1 MRYRVDELAAIGG
14 VSVDTVRFYQARGLL
29 PPGQRE
35 GRVAW
40 YGEDHRERLGRIRD
54 LKEKGFS
61 LATIRRLLT
70 GELDAADEALAGAL
84 AGALGGPTGPVMTE
98 GANEALYTL
107 EEFAERTGIPE
118 ALIQVIERQG
128 LIVSPAQGDGPPG
141 PGGLRYTAADVQAA
155 SAGLALL
162 EAGLPLDELLAL
174 AKEHDRAARAT
185 AQRAVDLFDT
195 YVRAPIRAGSASD
208 GEAAD
213 RLVEAFRTLLPATT
227 SLVAH
232 HFQQVLLATARAR
245 FEGTPDEEGATAECG
260 ALDPFLDPAQGA
272 SP

>member
-1 MRYRVDELAAIGG
+1 MRYRVDELAAQCG

-29 PPGQRE
+29 PPGMRE

-40 YGEDHRERLGRIRD
+40 YSEEHRERLARIRG
-54 LKEKGFS
+54 LKDKGFS
-61 LATIRRLLT
+61 LATIRRLVT
-70 GELDAADEALAGAL
+70 GELDAADEALAGAVAAPAFGL
-84 AGALGGPTGPVMTE
+84 PPGE
-98 GANEALYTL
+98 EAADGNAESGERSFTL
-107 EEFAERTGIPE
+107 EEFAERTGIPQ

-128 LIVSPAQGDGPPG
+128 LLLSPSQEGEGEGPDAA
-141 PGGLRYTAADVQAA
+141 RYTQADVRAA

-162 EAGLPLDELLAL
+162 QAGLPLDELLAL

-195 YVRAPIRAGSASD
+195 YVRAPIRSSSQSD
-208 GEAAD
+208 AEAAQ

-245 FEGTPDEEGATAECG
+245 FEGVD
-260 ALDPFLDPAQGA
+260 

>member
-1 MRYRVDELAAIGG
+1 MRYRVNELAAQGG

-29 PPGQRE
+29 PPGVRE

-40 YGEDHRERLGRIRD
+40 YGDEHAERLARIRE

-61 LATIRRLLT
+61 LATIRRLLS
-70 GELDAADEALAGAL
+70 GELDAADEALAGAVAAPL
-84 AGALGGPTGPVMTE
+84 FGASLPGAPDQRGPSDEE
-98 GANEALYTL
+98 GAGQPDGLLTL
-107 EEFAERTGIPE
+107 EEFAEATGIPE

-128 LIVSPAQGDGPPG
+128 LLVSPAPSDGP
-141 PGGLRYTAADVQAA
+141 RYSQADVRAA

-162 EAGLPLDELLAL
+162 QAGLPLDELLAL
-174 AKEHDRAARAT
+174 AKDHDRAARAT
-185 AQRAVDLFDT
+185 AERAVELFDA
-195 YVRAPIRAGSASD
+195 YVRAPIRAEASSD
-208 GEAAD
+208 AEAAE

-245 FEGTPDEEGATAECG
+245 FEGRDAREAHQGHDHEEAGT
-260 ALDPFLDPAQGA
+260 
-272 SP
+272 

>member
-1 MRYRVDELAAIGG
+1 MRYRVDDLAAQCG

-35 GRVAW
+35 GRVSW
-40 YGEDHRERLGRIRD
+40 YGGEHRERLARIRD

-61 LATIRRLLT
+61 LETIRRLLD

-84 AGALGGPTGPVMTE
+84 ATPLSEGEGYEPTFS
-98 GANEALYTL
+98 L
-107 EEFAERTGIPE
+107 EEFAAQTGIPE

-128 LIVSPAQGDGPPG
+128 LIVRPS
-141 PGGLRYTAADVQAA
+141 GGGEPRYSAADVKAA

-162 EAGLPLDELLAL
+162 QAGLPLDELLAL

-185 AQRAVDLFDT
+185 AQRAVGLFDT
-195 YVRAPIRAGSASD
+195 YVRAPIRSSAASD
-208 GEAAD
+208 AEAAQ

-232 HFQQVLLATARAR
+232 HFQQVLLDAARAK
-245 FEGTPDEEGATAECG
+245 FEGT
-260 ALDPFLDPAQGA
+260 
-272 SP
+272 SPETTPR

>member
-1 MRYRVDELAAIGG
+1 MDELATQCG

-40 YGEDHRERLGRIRD
+40 YSEEHSHRLGRIRD
-54 LKEKGFS
+54 LKDKGFS
-61 LATIRRLLT
+61 LATIRRLLD
-70 GELDAADEALAGAL
+70 GDLDAADEALAGAL
-84 AGALGGPTGPVMTE
+84 SSPLPGEGGGADGE
-98 GANEALYTL
+98 RYFTL
-107 EEFAERTGIPE
+107 EEFAEQTGIPE

-128 LIVSPAQGDGPPG
+128 LLVSPA
-141 PGGLRYTAADVQAA
+141 RSVAACYSAADVKAA

-162 EAGLPLDELLAL
+162 QAGLPLDELLAL
-174 AKEHDRAARAT
+174 AKEHDRAARVT
-185 AQRAVDLFDT
+185 AERAVELFDA
-195 YVRAPIRAGSASD
+195 YVRAPIRSSSQSD
-208 GEAAD
+208 AEAAE

-245 FEGTPDEEGATAECG
+245 FEGENA
-260 ALDPFLDPAQGA
+260 
-272 SP
+272 